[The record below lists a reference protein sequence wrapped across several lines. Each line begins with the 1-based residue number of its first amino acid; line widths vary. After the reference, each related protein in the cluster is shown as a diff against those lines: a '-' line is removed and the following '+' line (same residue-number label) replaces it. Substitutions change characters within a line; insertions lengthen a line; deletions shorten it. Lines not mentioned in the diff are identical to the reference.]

1 MMTTLQINDPFPDL
15 ELPDHRNAI
24 RRISRYTKP
33 SLLDEKLGFT
43 DGYPLIVVFNRGF
56 FCPRDQEQLRQL
68 VEFQG
73 ELAVNFCKL
82 VTVSADPPLVQA
94 AFRAGLGA
102 TWPFLSDEKREVIRA
117 LGILDETEG
126 EYAYRAQPYTFVL
139 QPDLSVYK
147 IYNGWF
153 FVGRPTVEE
162 LRQDLRAVMETRR
175 DYAYE
180 AYAAPE
186 VTRVRI
192 PQQTWAEGAP
202 TLGDSGLPVVRGVV
216 HTFDVAAGVGTIKGE
231 TMEQDVFFHFT
242 AIPGEGYRTLKPGT
256 KVAFEVVDNP
266 AGPSARN
273 VQQSQTS
280 R

>member
-1 MMTTLQINDPFPDL
+1 MTTLRINNSFPDL
-15 ELPDHRNAI
+15 ELPDHRNTM
-24 RRISRYTKP
+24 RRISHYMKP

-43 DGYPLIVVFNRGF
+43 DGYPLVVVFNRGF

-68 VEFQG
+68 VQFQG
-73 ELAVNFCKL
+73 ELAVNYGRL

-102 TWPFLSDEKREVIRA
+102 TWPFLSDEKREVIKA
-117 LGILDETEG
+117 LDILDKTEG

-139 QPDLSVYK
+139 RHDLSIYK

-153 FVGRPTVEE
+153 FVGRPTLEE
-162 LRQDLRAVMETRR
+162 LRHDLRAIMETRR

-202 TLGDSGLPVVRGVV
+202 TLGDTGLPVARGVV
-216 HTFDVAAGVGTIKGE
+216 HTFDVAAGVGTIKGH

-266 AGPSARN
+266 TGPSARN
-273 VQQSQTS
+273 VQQS
-280 R
+280 

>member
-1 MMTTLQINDPFPDL
+1 VPNLELGDSFPDI
-15 ELPDHRNAI
+15 ELPDHRSAV
-24 RRISRYTKP
+24 RRISSFIKP
-33 SLLDEKLGFT
+33 SPLDEKLGFT
-43 DGYPLIVVFNRGF
+43 DGYPLVVVFNRGF

-68 VEFQG
+68 VGPQG

-82 VTVSADPPLVQA
+82 VTVSADSPMVQA

-102 TWPFLSDEKREVIRA
+102 TWPFLSDETREVIKA

-139 QPDLSVYK
+139 HPNLTIHK

-162 LRQDLRAVMETRR
+162 LRHDLRAVMETRR

-180 AYAAPE
+180 AYIAPE

-192 PQQTWAEGAP
+192 PQQAWAQSIP
-202 TLGDSGLPVVRGVV
+202 RLGESGLPVERGVV
-216 HTFDVAAGVGTIKGE
+216 HTFDVGAGVGSIKSE
-231 TMEQDVFFHFT
+231 TLDRDVFFHFT
-242 AIPGEGYRTLKPGT
+242 AIPGEGYRTLRPGT
-256 KVAFEVVDNP
+256 KVGFEIVENP

-273 VQQSQTS
+273 VQPVQ
-280 R
+280 

>member
-1 MMTTLQINDPFPDL
+1 MTTLRVNDSFPDIKL
-15 ELPDHRNAI
+15 LDHRNTK
-24 RRISRYTKP
+24 RRISRYTRP
-33 SLLDEKLGFT
+33 SPLDEKLGFT

-68 VEFQG
+68 VGFQG
-73 ELAVNFCKL
+73 ELDVNFCKL
-82 VTVSADPPLVQA
+82 VTVSADPPMVQA

-102 TWPFLSDEKREVIRA
+102 TWPFLSDEPRDAIKA

-139 QPDLSVYK
+139 RPDLSIFK

-162 LRQDLRAVMETRR
+162 LRHDLRAVMEARR

-180 AYAAPE
+180 AHTAPE

-202 TLGDSGLPVVRGVV
+202 KLGDSGLPVARGVV
-216 HTFDVAAGVGTIKGE
+216 HTFDVAAGVGFIKGE
-231 TMEQDVFFHFT
+231 ALDQDVFFHFT
-242 AIPGEGYRTLKPGT
+242 AIPGEGYRTLRPGT
-256 KVAFEVVDNP
+256 EVGFEIVENP
-266 AGPSARN
+266 TGPSARN
-273 VQQSQTS
+273 VQHVQ
-280 R
+280 

>member
-1 MMTTLQINDPFPDL
+1 VLNLKPGDPFPDL
-15 ELPDHRNAI
+15 ELPDHRTAVK
-24 RRISRYTKP
+24 RLSRYLRP

-68 VEFQG
+68 VGFQG
-73 ELAVNFCKL
+73 ELAVNYCKL
-82 VTVSADPPLVQA
+82 VSVSADPPPVQA

-102 TWPFLSDEKREVIRA
+102 TWPFLSDETREVIRA
-117 LGILDETEG
+117 LNILDETEG
-126 EYAYRAQPYTFVL
+126 EYAFRAQPYTFVL
-139 QPDLSVYK
+139 RPDLSIHK

-162 LRQDLRAVMETRR
+162 LRHDLRAVMETRR

-180 AYAAPE
+180 AYTAPE

-192 PQQTWAEGAP
+192 PQQVWAEGAP
-202 TLGDSGLPVVRGVV
+202 KLGDSGLRVANGVV
-216 HTFDVAAGVGTIKGE
+216 HTFDVEAGVGLIKSQ
-231 TMEQDVFFHFT
+231 TLDRNVFFHFT
-242 AIPGEGYRTLKPGT
+242 AIPGEGYRTLRPGT
-256 KVAFEVVDNP
+256 EVGFEIVENP

-273 VQQSQTS
+273 VQPV

>member
-1 MMTTLQINDPFPDL
+1 MVSLQANEPFPDI
-15 ELPDHRNAI
+15 ELPDHRSAV
-24 RRISRYTKP
+24 RRISGYTKP
-33 SLLDEKLGFT
+33 SPLDEKLGFT

-68 VEFQG
+68 VQFQG

-82 VTVSADPPLVQA
+82 VTISADPPLVQA

-102 TWPFLSDEKREVIRA
+102 TWPFLSDEKRDVIKA
-117 LGILDETEG
+117 LGILDKTEG

-139 QPDLSVYK
+139 RPDLSVHK

-153 FVGRPTVEE
+153 FVGRPTLEE
-162 LRQDLRAVMETRR
+162 LRRDLRAVMETRR

-180 AYAAPE
+180 AYTAPE

-192 PQQTWAEGAP
+192 PQQAWAEGAP
-202 TLGDSGLPVVRGVV
+202 TLGDHGLPVARGVV
-216 HTFDVAAGVGTIKGE
+216 HTFDVAAGVGSIMSE
-231 TMEQDVFFHFT
+231 SDQEIFFHFT

-256 KVAFEVVDNP
+256 AVAFEVVDNP
-266 AGPSARN
+266 TGSSARN
-273 VQQSQTS
+273 VQQVKPSS
-280 R
+280 P

>member
-1 MMTTLQINDPFPDL
+1 MTTLRINDPFPDI
-15 ELPDHRNAI
+15 ELPDHRNAMK
-24 RRISRYTKP
+24 RISRYTRP
-33 SLLDEKLGFT
+33 SPFDEKLGFT
-43 DGYPLIVVFNRGF
+43 DSYPLIVVFNRGF

-68 VEFQG
+68 VQFQG
-73 ELAVNFCKL
+73 ELAVNYGKL
-82 VTVSADPPLVQA
+82 VTISADPPLVQE

-102 TWPFLSDEKREVIRA
+102 TWPFLSDEKREVIKA

-126 EYAYRAQPYTFVL
+126 EYAYRAQPYTFIL
-139 QPDLSVYK
+139 RPGLSIYK

-153 FVGRPTVEE
+153 FVGRPTLEE
-162 LRQDLRAVMETRR
+162 LRHDLRAIMETRR

-192 PQQTWAEGAP
+192 PQQVWAEGAP
-202 TLGDSGLPVVRGVV
+202 TLGDSGFPVARGVV

-256 KVAFEVVDNP
+256 KVDFEVVENST
-266 AGPSARN
+266 GPSARN
-273 VQQSQTS
+273 VQES
-280 R
+280 